1 MSYMQRLLPGLCIFG
16 GIILALIG
24 AVATIGLLPTLWASS
39 GRFMVDVL
47 GLLILGLLPLGLGLA
62 SVWYGKRR
70 LTQDKHAQQ
79 AQHDTELTR
88 LILQLAQTRPQ
99 GITAS
104 DCVAQSTFTMP
115 EVEEALSRLYLD
127 GALDMEVSEQ
137 GLLVYKPKPR

>member
-1 MSYMQRLLPGLCIFG
+1 MQRLLPGLCIFG

-24 AVATIGLLPTLWASS
+24 AFYTIGLLPTLWASS
-39 GRFMVDVL
+39 GRFAVNLL
-47 GLLILGLLPLGLGLA
+47 GLLILGLAPLGLGLA
-62 SVWYGKRR
+62 SLWYGKRR
-70 LTQDKHAQQ
+70 LTQDKRAQQ
-79 AQHDTELTR
+79 TQHDAELTR
-88 LILQLAQTRPQ
+88 RILQLAQTHPQ

-104 DCVAQSTFTMP
+104 DCAAQSTFTIP